1 MKATVN
7 FTSPNNQPLTC
18 VAKFAIHTKNIS
30 YPKSMTGIG
39 HVPYIC
45 SINNKQKY
53 NTMATKWNLDPTH
66 SEITFKVKHMMI
78 SNIKG
83 NFRTFTAEIESED
96 DTFSN
101 AKTTATI
108 QTDSV
113 FTNNTDRDNHLK
125 SAEFFNTEEHPS
137 ITFESQALNN
147 KVTGNLT
154 VNGITKPITL
164 DVDFG
169 GINVDPWGNTKAGFS
184 FEGKI
189 NRKDFGLNWNAALE
203 AGGVMVSE
211 EVKIAGELQF
221 VKQA

>member
-1 MKATVN
+1 
-7 FTSPNNQPLTC
+7 
-18 VAKFAIHTKNIS
+18 
-30 YPKSMTGIG
+30 
-39 HVPYIC
+39 
-45 SINNKQKY
+45 
-53 NTMATKWNLDPTH
+53 MATKWILDPTH

-78 SNIKG
+78 SNVKG
-83 NFRTFTAEIESED
+83 SFRTFTAEIESED
-96 DTFSN
+96 EFFAN

-125 SAEFFNTEEHPS
+125 SAEFFNAEAHPT

-147 KVTGNLT
+147 SIVGNLT
-154 VNGITKPITL
+154 INGITKPVNL

-189 NRKDFGLNWNAALE
+189 SRKDFGLNWNAALE
-203 AGGVMVSE
+203 AGGVMVSDD
-211 EVKIAGELQF
+211 VKVAGELQF

>member
-1 MKATVN
+1 
-7 FTSPNNQPLTC
+7 
-18 VAKFAIHTKNIS
+18 
-30 YPKSMTGIG
+30 
-39 HVPYIC
+39 
-45 SINNKQKY
+45 
-53 NTMATKWNLDPTH
+53 MATKWILDPTH

-78 SNIKG
+78 SNVKG
-83 NFRTFTAEIESED
+83 SFRTFTAEIDSD
-96 DTFSN
+96 DEFFAN

-125 SAEFFNTEEHPS
+125 SAEFFNAEVHPT

-147 KVTGNLT
+147 SIVGNLT
-154 VNGITKPITL
+154 INGITKPVTL

-189 NRKDFGLNWNAALE
+189 SRKDFGLNWNAALE
-203 AGGVMVSE
+203 AGGVMVSDD
-211 EVKIAGELQF
+211 VKIAGELQF